1 MNLRLVSAI
10 LGYLTLACGA
20 AMLPPLLLAGF
31 LNESAAASFLL
42 SMLLC
47 LGVAFELER
56 YGAVTDQDNLS
67 VREGIAITG
76 LGWLLV
82 SLLGMFPYFTGGYLN
97 LLDSI
102 VESVSGFSGTGATV
116 IEDVEI
122 LPKSILLWRSLSNW
136 VGGLGIIVI
145 FMASCRL
152 RGAGRSICSGRR
164 APARP
169 MSVRCP
175 TSGTM
180 PRHCFGSM
188 WYLPQSAPSLIGFAV
203 FRRSLPS
210 ITR

>member
-20 AMLPPLLLAGF
+20 ALLAGF

-122 LPKSILLWRSLSNW
+122 LPKSILK
-136 VGGLGIIVI
+136 
-145 FMASCRL
+145 
-152 RGAGRSICSGRR
+152 
-164 APARP
+164 
-169 MSVRCP
+169 
-175 TSGTM
+175 
-180 PRHCFGSM
+180 GSM
-188 WYLPQSAPSLIGFAV
+188 SKEKLP
-203 FRRSLPS
+203 
-210 ITR
+210 